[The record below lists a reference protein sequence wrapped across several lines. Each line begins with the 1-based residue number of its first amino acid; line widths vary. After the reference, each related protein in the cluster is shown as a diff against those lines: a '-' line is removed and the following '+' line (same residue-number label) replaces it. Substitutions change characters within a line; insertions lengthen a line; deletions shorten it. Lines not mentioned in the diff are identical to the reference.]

1 MLRSKAKGCHSFLTS
16 VCSSG
21 SGSPNCPAVA
31 SRLLSKKTFSFMQA
45 LFLFFPTAE
54 IDAMSKAEYM
64 DVFVALR
71 C

>member
-1 MLRSKAKGCHSFLTS
+1 
-16 VCSSG
+16 
-21 SGSPNCPAVA
+21 
-31 SRLLSKKTFSFMQA
+31 MQA

-71 C
+71 CYMTKHHSSLDFHSNPESPIFGQGPSSPHR